1 MGSVPPAAPAARAAA
16 HCFTNTRCFINA
28 PTRSLILAE
37 GCSIVAGESGAMQAL
52 RGPAEPSAAQA
63 ASLHAAAAEPQ
74 SGVWELQGLQ
84 HCVLSTPPAGCAD
97 PELHRAL
104 PQQQLCPSNPV
115 LGTARL
121 PCSNSQHP
129 WPQTHP
135 QDSRA
140 VGQTHHSLPAASH
153 AEGTLHFPHGA
164 ALLAHR
170 DGAAGE
176 AVRPMQLCKAR
187 GDGAT
192 PHSYC
197 RPCSAAKHPNCFVP
211 CSIRAAHPAGEVG
224 PSLNQVFILH
234 WGKNNRTE
242 QSQTFPLLP
251 L

>member
-1 MGSVPPAAPAARAAA
+1 MGAAPCHPPAPACSRAAQGCGSPVGSVPPAAPAARAAA

-170 DGAAGE
+170 DGGCRGSSE
-176 AVRPMQLCKAR
+176 AN
-187 GDGAT
+187 AT
-192 PHSYC
+192 
-197 RPCSAAKHPNCFVP
+197 
-211 CSIRAAHPAGEVG
+211 
-224 PSLNQVFILH
+224 L
-234 WGKNNRTE
+234 
-242 QSQTFPLLP
+242 QSQR
-251 L
+251 